1 MRCFAIVI
9 LVGLGLGGVTGAAGC
24 SGGSSAPK
32 APQVAL
38 REYAQALSAGNTRQA
53 YDLLSGEAR
62 ATLSYERFDELAKSS
77 PDQAKSLAAAVDAG
91 PAETR
96 ITALVTAPNGESL
109 LLVLED
115 GEWRLDES
123 VVDPYSQTNPR
134 AALYSFVR
142 AFKQSRYDVL
152 LRLAPGEDRGALS
165 PDALREAWQGE
176 RKAELQRLI
185 AALEAALPSTPIEV
199 EGDRARMNYGT
210 AGEAALIREGGL
222 WKIEELK

>member
-1 MRCFAIVI
+1 M
-9 LVGLGLGGVTGAAGC
+9 LVGLTLVTLVMAPGC
-24 SGGSSAPK
+24 SGTSGAPR
-32 APQVAL
+32 APQDAL
-38 REYAQALSAGNTRQA
+38 REYAQALEAGKTRQA
-53 YDLLSGEAR
+53 YDLLSSEAR

-77 PDQAKSLAAAVDAG
+77 PDQAKKLSAAVDAG
-91 PAETR
+91 PADTR
-96 ITALVTAPNGESL
+96 ITALVTAPDGESL

-115 GEWRLDES
+115 GQWRLDES
-123 VVDPYSQTNPR
+123 AVDPYSQTSPR

-142 AFKQSRYDVL
+142 AFKQNRYDVL

-176 RKAELQRLI
+176 RKTELQRLI

-199 EGDRARMNYGT
+199 EGDRARMSYGT
-210 AGEAALIREGGL
+210 AGEAVLIREGGL